1 MIIIFYFFS
10 RIKHKE
16 EDVDMVIE
24 NSEEGRK
31 KKPPPLSLQ
40 VDSPISKANND
51 QIIPIKRESDNLPL
65 NLVLN
70 QEIEMSKILSP
81 PKNPGHLRKSSF
93 SPKKKGESTH
103 KSNGSQHNSPEKFY
117 PQEENNA
124 GSQILLNSKKKSL
137 KKKFLNY
144 LSFKKMN
151 KSR

>member
-1 MIIIFYFFS
+1 
-10 RIKHKE
+10 
-16 EDVDMVIE
+16 MVIG
-24 NSEEGRK
+24 NSEECGK
-31 KKPPPLSLQ
+31 KKPSPLSLQ
-40 VDSPISKANND
+40 IDSEISKTNND
-51 QIIPIKRESDNLPL
+51 QIKPIKREFDNLPL

-93 SPKKKGESTH
+93 SPKKKSESAY
-103 KSNGSQHNSPEKFY
+103 KSNGNSPQKSY
-117 PQEENNA
+117 PQEEINA

-137 KKKFLNY
+137 KNKFLNY